1 MCISAGD
8 AELDQLRRR
17 LRETELAMERIVEQ
31 MAKVPLKMQQV
42 RQQYL
47 QTQFFIHTLL
57 LIIILFII
65 FSPPDPHYR
74 QLLLFWLIFISNF
87 IICMCYFLFL
97 FIFNKN
103 KSNKTMGPRLVRVE
117 NGAEKHYYL
126 FFLYYYVK
134 RLFLFFNLSIF
145 VVVNAMS
152 ALLDEVD
159 QEIEA
164 RKKASDV
171 TNQVTVSVTSK
182 LYRN

>member
-126 FFLYYYVK
+126 FF
-134 RLFLFFNLSIF
+134 F
-145 VVVNAMS
+145 VLLCKKVVF
-152 ALLDEVD
+152 VF
-159 QEIEA
+159 
-164 RKKASDV
+164 
-171 TNQVTVSVTSK
+171 
-182 LYRN
+182 